1 MATIDELLASGGEIA
16 KLTVNLAS
24 RKIVVPPGIK
34 NIGVESDDDVMCLPF
49 SMPRYFGDVDLSE
62 FDIRINYKNARG
74 EGDVYLVNE
83 FTTTDADTIE
93 FDWIVGRYAV
103 AYEGEVV
110 FSLCLKKM
118 DENNIVV
125 KEFNT
130 TICSLSVLKGLETD
144 GAIIQEN
151 PDLINQ
157 MIDQASTEASRYL
170 EDVVSTKMN
179 QALEEIIEL
188 QESFI
193 DKSKITYFFISS
205 DHNNDGA
212 RDILTMESDIGMTWA
227 EAIASNEPN
236 LYSQGFTIRDNGY
249 VACWVNAFIK
259 KQDYEGETTEENIAE
274 WGIKGSDK
282 IINGCVYESSS
293 VWNFD

>member
-1 MATIDELLASGGEIA
+1 MATIDELLASGGETA

-118 DENNIVV
+118 DENNVVV

-157 MIDQASTEASRYL
+157 MIDQASAEASRYL

-179 QALEEIIEL
+179 QALDAILEL
-188 QESFI
+188 QEGFI
-193 DKSKITYFFISS
+193 DKSKITYFVVLYETV
-205 DHNNDGA
+205 HTCKA
-212 RDILTMESDIGMTWA
+212 DIGMTWA
-227 EAIASNEPN
+227 EAIASDDFDLNFE
-236 LYSQGFTIRDNGY
+236 GFTIRENGY
-249 VACWVNAFIK
+249 VACWVQNFIK
-259 KQDYEGETTEENIAE
+259 KQDYAGWMTDENITE
-274 WGIKGSDK
+274 WGIKGTDK
-282 IINGCVYESSS
+282 IVDGCVYMPSG
-293 VWNFD
+293 VYDFDE

>member
-1 MATIDELLASGGEIA
+1 MATIDELLASGGETA

-49 SMPRYFGDVDLSE
+49 SIPRYFGDVDLSE

-83 FTTTDADTIE
+83 FATTDAGMIE
-93 FDWIVGRYAV
+93 FEWIVGRYAV
-103 AYEGEVV
+103 AYEGEVI
-110 FSLCLKKM
+110 FSVCLKKM
-118 DENNIVV
+118 DENSIVV

-157 MIDQASTEASRYL
+157 MIDQASKEASGYL
-170 EDVVSTKMN
+170 EDVVNANMN
-179 QALEEIIEL
+179 QALDEIIAIQEEL
-188 QESFI
+188 IE
-193 DKSKITYFFISS
+193 KSKITYFFT
-205 DHNNDGA
+205 DGVT
-212 RDILTMESDIGMTWA
+212 TMYTMKGDIGMTWA
-227 EAIASNEPN
+227 EAIAANEPN
-236 LYSQGFTIRDNGY
+236 LVNQGFAVRDNGY
-249 VACWVNAFIK
+249 VACWLQTFIQ
-259 KQDYEGETTEENIAE
+259 KQEYEGETTEENIAE
-274 WGIKGSDK
+274 WGIKATDK
-282 IINGCVYESSS
+282 IVNGCVYVPSG
-293 VWNFD
+293 VYGYTN